1 MPLAEDITAPE
12 IEFERGDKKIMM
24 RFDHN
29 QMRASEYYWQM
40 TVRTRL
46 GYIGILNQAV
56 SRTYCGLGA
65 LAYGALASHEMAHNA
80 RRRELPDVAAF
91 DRIWDLGILLD
102 IAEPMIKAALSS
114 LPSAPASGG
123 QEKNG

>member
-12 IEFERGDKKIMM
+12 IELVCGDRKLKL

-29 QMRASEYYWQM
+29 QMRASEYYWQR

-46 GYIGILNQAV
+46 GYMGILNQAI

-65 LAYGALASHEMAHNA
+65 LAYGAMAAYMLANDE
-80 RRRELPDVAAF
+80 EQVGLPDVEAF
-91 DRIWDLGILLD
+91 DRAWDFGALFD
-102 IAEPMIKAALSS
+102 MADVMIKAALAS
-114 LPSAPASGG
+114 LPSAPKG